1 MSQWHHP
8 GAFLLSSAPSFCG
21 LGKVSVG
28 WAQGCV
34 AGEGTSSPLLLSP
47 PLPSPPL
54 FFPLFFPT
62 CKLFSGRKH
71 PDLGS
76 LVSEPLRTCEVSGA
90 HAMRGQGLGHRSSC
104 QKEDVLEKMKVF
116 KGALVLPEGP
126 SLSPEQS
133 FRAPSHPPPPL
144 GQPHCLLP
152 SPLAHLLPGLPASSQ
167 GPSVGSPHTAR
178 GALRTKSDGA
188 PLLRRPTRPWRP
200 SMTDPITSLSSPA
213 PCLVPSALASLL
225 PHEGL
230 LLFDCCTSPYAGS
243 FSPAMMGSAWPPA
256 TCLPPTPRGSRASS
270 HTCL

>member
-1 MSQWHHP
+1 M
-8 GAFLLSSAPSFCG
+8 GTRVCG
-21 LGKVSVG
+21 WGRYLF
-28 WAQGCV
+28 
-34 AGEGTSSPLLLSP
+34 PLLLSP

-76 LVSEPLRTCEVSGA
+76 LVSEPLRMCGVSGVR
-90 HAMRGQGLGHRSSC
+90 AMRGQGLGHRSSC

-178 GALRTKSDGA
+178 GALRTKSDRA
-188 PLLRRPTRPWRP
+188 PYSDALPGPGG
-200 SMTDPITSLSSPA
+200 PA
-213 PCLVPSALASLL
+213 
-225 PHEGL
+225 
-230 LLFDCCTSPYAGS
+230 
-243 FSPAMMGSAWPPA
+243 
-256 TCLPPTPRGSRASS
+256 
-270 HTCL
+270 